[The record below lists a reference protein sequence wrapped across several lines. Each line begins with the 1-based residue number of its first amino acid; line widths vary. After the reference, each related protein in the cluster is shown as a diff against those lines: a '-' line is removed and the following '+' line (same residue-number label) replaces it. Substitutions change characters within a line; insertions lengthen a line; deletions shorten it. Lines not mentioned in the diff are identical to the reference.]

1 MSKKRIREEP
11 KYQRS
16 LIPKNENQRRYHE
29 CLQEYPVTIGLGAAG
44 SGKTYIA
51 AYQAAWEYEHG
62 QVDKIILVRPAVTNE
77 NFGFLPGTLE
87 EKLDPYMRPLF
98 DALEQR
104 LGIKKL
110 DAMLQSG
117 EIELAPLAF
126 MRGRT
131 LSNSFVI
138 FDEAQNSTREQMKMF
153 LTRFGEGV
161 RVAITG
167 DLDQSDLRHDNGL
180 EWAVRC
186 LQNCP
191 SIAVVR
197 FYQSD
202 VVRST
207 LVKEIMEYLQ

>member
-1 MSKKRIREEP
+1 MGKKYKDETPR
-11 KYQRS
+11 YQKS
-16 LIPKNENQRRYHE
+16 LITKNENQLRYYE
-29 CLQEYPVTIGLGAAG
+29 ILQTYPITIGLGSAG
-44 SGKTYIA
+44 SGKTFIA

-62 QVDKIILVRPAVTNE
+62 NVDKIILVRPAVTNE
-77 NFGFLPGTLE
+77 SFGFLPGTLE

-98 DALEQR
+98 DSLELR
-104 LGIKKL
+104 LGVKRL
-110 DAMLQSG
+110 DTMLETG

-126 MRGRT
+126 MRGR
-131 LSNSFVI
+131 SFTKSFII
-138 FDEAQNSTREQMKMF
+138 FDEAQNATREQMKMF

-191 SIAVVR
+191 SVATVR
-197 FYQSD
+197 FYQAD
-202 VVRST
+202 VVRSE
-207 LVKEIMEYLQ
+207 LVKEIMEYLE